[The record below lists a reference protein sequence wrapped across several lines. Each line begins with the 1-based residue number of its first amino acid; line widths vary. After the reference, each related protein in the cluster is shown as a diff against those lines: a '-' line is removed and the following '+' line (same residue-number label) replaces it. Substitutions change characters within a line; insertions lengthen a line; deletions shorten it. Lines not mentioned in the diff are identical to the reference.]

1 MKDSTQS
8 TMRRRLVALDID
20 GTLVPDGT
28 ANVPDATREVVADAT
43 AAGHHVVLAT
53 GRSLVGAVPIAVD
66 LGLNGSWITTSN
78 GAVTARVDESAPG
91 GYQIHTC
98 RTLVVEPVLRL
109 ARTLCPTVR
118 IAIEKV
124 GWGYRV
130 SEIFPKGRINGRQL
144 VVSQHELDQGAAP
157 RVVLAAP
164 DIAELL
170 LEPVR
175 ALGVV
180 VYAAPHALDVTP
192 PGTSKAAALESIR
205 TLLDVAPEHTIF
217 VGDGMNDL
225 PAMAWAA
232 ESYAM
237 GHAPRDVRAAA
248 DHVTGT
254 LAEDG
259 AALVLRNLLEAPVTS
274 GVAR

>member
-1 MKDSTQS
+1 M
-8 TMRRRLVALDID
+8 VALDID

-28 ANVPDATREVVADAT
+28 TNLPDATKEVVADAT
-43 AAGHHVVLAT
+43 AAGHPVVLAT
-53 GRSLVGAVPIAVD
+53 GRSLVGALPIAVD
-66 LGLNGSWITTSN
+66 LGLNGSWIVVSN
-78 GAVTARVDESAPG
+78 GAMIARVDESAPG
-91 GYQIHTC
+91 RYQIHTR

-109 ARTLCPTVR
+109 ARALCPTVR

-144 VVSQHELDQGAAP
+144 VVSQHELDQGAAT

-170 LEPVR
+170 LEPLC

-192 PGTSKAAALESIR
+192 PGTSKAAALESVR
-205 TLLDVAPEHTIF
+205 MMLDVAPERTIF

-232 ESYAM
+232 ESHAM
-237 GHAPRDVRAAA
+237 GHAPSAVRAAA

-254 LAEDG
+254 LAEHG
-259 AALVLRNLLEAPVTS
+259 AALVLRTMLEGPVTS
-274 GVAR
+274 GVAQ

>member
-1 MKDSTQS
+1 MKDSTRS
-8 TMRRRLVALDID
+8 TMRRCLVALDID

-28 ANVPDATREVVADAT
+28 ANVPDATREAVADAT

-66 LGLNGSWITTSN
+66 LGLNGSWIAASN

-91 GYQIHTC
+91 GYQIHTR

-175 ALGVV
+175 ALGAVV
-180 VYAAPHALDVTP
+180 HAAPHALDVTP

-205 TLLDVAPEHTIF
+205 MMLDVAPEHTVF

-225 PAMAWAA
+225 LAMAWAA

-237 GHAPRDVRAAA
+237 GHAPSDVRAAA

-254 LAEDG
+254 LAEHG
-259 AALVLRNLLEAPVTS
+259 AALVLRNLQEAPVTS